1 MHFMGLFKSFVSQT
15 RKPEGF
21 LGKMMLKSM
30 NSGHAV
36 MADWGLSHLPSVS
49 PSLVADLGC
58 GAGRN
63 AGELLRRYPQ
73 AAVTA
78 VDYSELSVA
87 KAKEYNRA
95 MIAAGRCTVRQG
107 DVSALDLP
115 ADSFDLVTAF
125 ETVYFWPGLDK
136 CFAQVHN
143 ILKSG
148 GRFLICNESDG
159 TDAAG
164 ANSRKSLTECGRI
177 RLKRLSA
184 PCRPPVSPGRR
195 AFTIPGS
202 PGSL

>member
-1 MHFMGLFKSFVSQT
+1 MGLFKSFVSQT

-87 KAKEYNRA
+87 KAKE
-95 MIAAGRCTVRQG
+95 
-107 DVSALDLP
+107 
-115 ADSFDLVTAF
+115 
-125 ETVYFWPGLDK
+125 
-136 CFAQVHN
+136 
-143 ILKSG
+143 
-148 GRFLICNESDG
+148 
-159 TDAAG
+159 
-164 ANSRKSLTECGRI
+164 
-177 RLKRLSA
+177 
-184 PCRPPVSPGRR
+184 
-195 AFTIPGS
+195 
-202 PGSL
+202 